1 MIKIISNDITV
12 NIVAL
17 LLKSCSG
24 TSLSLLSKRR
34 NLKWFFDDHFSNLGA
49 SWRRDAHQQLLLL
62 LGMSLYIYAFNSLEG
77 IKVDKIFC
85 FEQIGLAFTVGIE
98 NAPGEDGY
106 PC

>member
-1 MIKIISNDITV
+1 MIKKISNDITV

-34 NLKWFFDDHFSNLGA
+34 NLKWVFEDHFSNLGA

-85 FEQIGLAFTVGIE
+85 FEQIGLAFTVSIE